1 MDAEAA
7 ARAWSEAWRRGWVTK
22 DPDLVAE
29 RYAPGAVF
37 RSHPF
42 REPWVGTE
50 GARTYA
56 RRALEG
62 EDEIEAWFGD
72 PVVSGDRAAVEYWA
86 TLLEDGERVTIAG
99 ASILRF
105 DADGRVIEHRDYWTL
120 DHGTHPPPD
129 GWGR

>member
-1 MDAEAA
+1 MAA
-7 ARAWSEAWRRGWVTK
+7 
-22 DPDLVAE
+22 
-29 RYAPGAVF
+29 RYAPNAVF

-42 REPWVGTE
+42 REPYLGTV

-56 RRALEG
+56 RTALEG
-62 EDEIEAWFGD
+62 EDEIDAWFGD
-72 PVVSGDRAAVEYWA
+72 PVVAGERAAVEYWA

-105 DADGRVIEHRDYWTL
+105 DAQGLVVEHRDYWTL
-120 DHGTHPPPD
+120 EPGTHPPPH